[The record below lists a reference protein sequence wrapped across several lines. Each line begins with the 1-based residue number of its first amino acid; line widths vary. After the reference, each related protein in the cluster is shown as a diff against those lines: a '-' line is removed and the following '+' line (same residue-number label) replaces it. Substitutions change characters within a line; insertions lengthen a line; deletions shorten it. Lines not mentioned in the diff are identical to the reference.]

1 MEIFIG
7 AAVSLVVQV
16 IKKYAGTSEY
26 WTLGAVLVLSLA
38 AAAVYT
44 ALMAAGLWESFAQIL
59 IVAGA
64 FYAYIIQRFQ
74 NA

>member
-1 MEIFIG
+1 MEIIVG
-7 AAVSLVVQV
+7 AVVSLLVQA
-16 IKKYAGTSEY
+16 IKKYVGTSEY
-26 WTLGAVLVLSLA
+26 WTLGAVLVISLA

-44 ALMAAGLWESFAQIL
+44 ALVSAGLWESFVQIV

-64 FYAYIIQRFQ
+64 FYAYIISRFK